1 MPDISIST
9 LDIPEENAVDYFYNL
24 EAAKP
29 DYFHVDVMDGEFV
42 ALENVKKQEDF
53 ALKINTITMTPY
65 EVHLMTTNP
74 RYFLDYFIDNGADR
88 IIFHAESCKNK
99 DDCLDIIK
107 YLIENGVKVGVAIH
121 PDTSFEKLY
130 EVLPYIHMVLVMTVV
145 PGAGGQSFK
154 SELLDKI
161 KDLREYLNKND
172 LDIDIEV
179 DGGINKET
187 SKQSVEAGANVLVS
201 GSYVLKSEDFKNA
214 IQDLKGEE

>member
-88 IIFHAESCKNK
+88 IIFHAE
-99 DDCLDIIK
+99 
-107 YLIENGVKVGVAIH
+107 
-121 PDTSFEKLY
+121 
-130 EVLPYIHMVLVMTVV
+130 VV
-145 PGAGGQSFK
+145 
-154 SELLDKI
+154 KI
-161 KDLREYLNKND
+161 KM
-172 LDIDIEV
+172 
-179 DGGINKET
+179 T
-187 SKQSVEAGANVLVS
+187 A
-201 GSYVLKSEDFKNA
+201 
-214 IQDLKGEE
+214 

>member
-1 MPDISIST
+1 MPDISVST

-24 EAAKP
+24 ETAKP

-42 ALENVKKQEDF
+42 EIENVKKQEDF
-53 ALKINTITMTPY
+53 ALKINAITMTPF
-65 EVHLMTTNP
+65 EVHIMAANP

-88 IIFHAESCKNK
+88 IIFHSESCKDK
-99 DDCLDIIK
+99 DDCLEIIK
-107 YLIENGVKVGVAIH
+107 YLIENDVKVGVAIN

-154 SELLDKI
+154 TELLEKI

-187 SKQSVEAGANVLVS
+187 AKECVEAGANVLVS
-201 GSYVLKSEDFKNA
+201 GSYILKSDDYKQA
-214 IQDLKGEE
+214 IIDLKGEE

>member
-9 LDIPEENAVDYFYNL
+9 LDIPEENAVEYFYNL
-24 EAAKP
+24 ETAKP

-42 ALENVKKQEDF
+42 SINNVEKQKDY
-53 ALKINTITMTPY
+53 ALKINSIAMTPF
-65 EVHLMTTNP
+65 EVHIMAANP
-74 RYFLDYFIDNGADR
+74 RYFLDFFIDNGADR
-88 IIFHAESCKNK
+88 VIFHAEACKNK

-107 YLIENGVKVGVAIH
+107 YLIENGVKVGVAIN

-154 SELLDKI
+154 TELLDKI
-161 KDLREYLNKND
+161 KDLRAYLDKND

-187 SKQSVEAGANVLVS
+187 AKQSVQAGANVLVS
-201 GSYVLKSEDFKNA
+201 GSYILKSDNFKNA
-214 IQDLKGEE
+214 INDLKGEE

>member
-1 MPDISIST
+1 
-9 LDIPEENAVDYFYNL
+9 
-24 EAAKP
+24 
-29 DYFHVDVMDGEFV
+29 
-42 ALENVKKQEDF
+42 
-53 ALKINTITMTPY
+53 
-65 EVHLMTTNP
+65 
-74 RYFLDYFIDNGADR
+74 
-88 IIFHAESCKNK
+88 
-99 DDCLDIIK
+99 
-107 YLIENGVKVGVAIH
+107 
-121 PDTSFEKLY
+121 
-130 EVLPYIHMVLVMTVV
+130 MVLVMTVV

>member
-24 EAAKP
+24 ETAKP

-107 YLIENGVKVGVAIH
+107 YLIENGVKVGVAIN

-161 KDLREYLNKND
+161 RDLREYLNKND

>member
-42 ALENVKKQEDF
+42 SIENVAKQEDY
-53 ALKINTITMTPY
+53 ALKVSAITMTPY
-65 EVHLMTTNP
+65 EVHLMASNP

-88 IIFHAESCKNK
+88 IIFHSEACKDK

-107 YLIENGVKVGVAIH
+107 YLIENGVKVGVAIN

-154 SELLDKI
+154 SELLSKI
-161 KDLREYLNKND
+161 KDLREYLDKND

-187 SKQSVEAGANVLVS
+187 AAQCTEAGANVLVS
-201 GSYVLKSEDFKNA
+201 GSYVLKSEDFKQA
-214 IQDLKGEE
+214 IKDLKGE